1 VNIFIAGPRAIKTI
15 DKKVDEGLKKIIKR
29 KFTVLV
35 GDANGMDKAIQ
46 QFFYEH
52 HYQDVF
58 VYASQGK
65 ARNNVGNW
73 PIQSVEVSDKVKG
86 FDFYAAKDKS
96 MAENADY
103 GFMIWNG
110 KSKGTL
116 NNIINLTKQ
125 NKKVLLY
132 YTPHK
137 KFYMISEMAM
147 VEKMAAACGEDINRL
162 FLSLSMYKNENITD
176 RALEQISL
184 YDVNETTSGP
194 KY

>member
-1 VNIFIAGPRAIKTI
+1 MKIFIGGPRALKVI
-15 DKKVDEGLKKIIKR
+15 DRNVDEGLKKIMK
-29 KFTVLV
+29 KNDTVLV
-35 GDANGMDKAIQ
+35 GDANGMDRAIQ
-46 QFFYEH
+46 QFFFEH
-52 HYQDVF
+52 RYRDVF

-65 ARNNVGNW
+65 ARNNVGDW
-73 PIQSVEVSDKVKG
+73 PIQGVKVPDKVKG
-86 FDFYAAKDKS
+86 FDFYAAKDKT

-137 KFYMISEMAM
+137 KFYMISEITA
-147 VEKMAAACGEDINRL
+147 VEKLAAACGEEINRL
-162 FLSLSMYKNENITD
+162 FLSLSSKKSEVITD
-176 RALEQISL
+176 TALEQMTL
-184 YDVNETTSGP
+184 YNG
-194 KY
+194 